1 MNEIQFPAPGSIPV
15 PNPAY
20 RPLPQ
25 MFYNVEQLPALF
37 AALAAAQA
45 EYAPVV
51 RDKLVVQKLKN
62 KATGEYTGGTIK
74 FLYAELVSIL
84 DATRP
89 ALSKNGL
96 TFLQPLDA
104 DADGKWFVN
113 SILAHANGAMI
124 ICRTEVWPAADQKQF
139 GGNITYVRRYTAGPM
154 LGVSA
159 EDDADENGEP
169 AGDGWEQA
177 PQESQRRAAPA
188 RKTEQAA
195 QQPQYGADLFAKNL
209 PAWTKLIAEGK
220 KTADQIIAT
229 VQTKHT
235 LSAEQVAAIR
245 KPIDPPKVDDDGVI
259 DADFVAGME
268 RGEAAQNNTGS
279 DA

>member
-1 MNEIQFPAPGSIPV
+1 MNESELPAGAV
-15 PNPAY
+15 ANPAY

-25 MFYNVEQLPALF
+25 MFYNVEALPALF

-177 PQESQRRAAPA
+177 PQEGQRRAAPA
-188 RKTEQAA
+188 RKAEQAA
-195 QQPQYGADLFAKNL
+195 QQQPQYGADLFAKNL
-209 PAWTKLIAEGK
+209 PAWAKLIAEGK

-245 KPIDPPKVDDDGVI
+245 APAKPKVDGDGVI
-259 DADFVAGME
+259 DDDFVAGME
-268 RGEAAQNNTGS
+268 RGEAAQNQGS